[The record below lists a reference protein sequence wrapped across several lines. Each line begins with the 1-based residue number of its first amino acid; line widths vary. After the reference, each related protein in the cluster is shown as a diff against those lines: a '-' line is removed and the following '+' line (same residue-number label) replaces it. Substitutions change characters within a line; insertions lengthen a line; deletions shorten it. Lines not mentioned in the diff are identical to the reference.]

1 MKETIKETIKK
12 IYIDKNYNFF
22 LEKCATNLI
31 LPKEIEIC
39 SKNYNYKIVE
49 FFEDKE
55 PSKKWSFHSEKLIMG
70 EFEVTYTIV
79 LEISKIASLFYVQH
93 EFRVT
98 NKDNNAIEPVL
109 EGFGGQ
115 PYTKNQLE
123 IHNKIASI
131 LEKNGYE
138 ELFYSDMIEVFLG
151 LEELSEFNIFG
162 NQATVEN
169 VLFHDIYDLESKI

>member
-1 MKETIKETIKK
+1 
-12 IYIDKNYNFF
+12 
-22 LEKCATNLI
+22 
-31 LPKEIEIC
+31 
-39 SKNYNYKIVE
+39 
-49 FFEDKE
+49 
-55 PSKKWSFHSEKLIMG
+55 MG

-98 NKDNNAIEPVL
+98 NKHNNAIEPVL